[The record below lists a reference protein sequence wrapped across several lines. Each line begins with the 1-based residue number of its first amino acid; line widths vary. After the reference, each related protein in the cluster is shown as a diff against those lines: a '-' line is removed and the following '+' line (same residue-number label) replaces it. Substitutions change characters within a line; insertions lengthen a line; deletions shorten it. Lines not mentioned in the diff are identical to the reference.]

1 MLFPLNFVKIK
12 HLLHKQH
19 DSIKAQKLAIV
30 KIYIKGVAKMVKKD
44 GHIHT
49 YFCPHGTKDSFEDYI
64 EKAISLGFEEISFTE
79 HAPLPDGFVDTT
91 PTQDSAMCADMLD
104 LYFENIQIQKE
115 KYKGKIKIN
124 CGLEVDFIEGYENE
138 IKKALNSIGSKLDD
152 AILSVHFLKN
162 GGKYDCLDY
171 SPQHFEQ
178 MIYEYG
184 SVEKIY
190 EKYYE
195 TIQMS
200 ITSDLGIYKPSRI
213 GHITLVH
220 KFQNRF
226 PYSGNEKPIL
236 AHILEL
242 IKKYGCSLDY
252 NGAGTAKPLCRE
264 PYPPNWIIQKAI
276 QLQIP
281 LVYGSDAHQAKELGQ
296 GLEEMQ
302 VYFNS

>member
-1 MLFPLNFVKIK
+1 
-12 HLLHKQH
+12 
-19 DSIKAQKLAIV
+19 
-30 KIYIKGVAKMVKKD
+30 MVKKD

-91 PTQDSAMCADMLD
+91 PTQDSAMIADMLD

-124 CGLEVDFIEGYENE
+124 CGLEIDFIEGYENE

-220 KFQNRF
+220 KFQKRF

-236 AHILEL
+236 IHILEL
-242 IKKYGCSLDY
+242 IK
-252 NGAGTAKPLCRE
+252 NTAALWTIMVLVPLSRFAVN
-264 PYPPNWIIQKAI
+264 PILQIGLSKKRI

-296 GLEEMQ
+296 GYEEMQ